1 MAFAASNWTTEMKKI
16 HKTTSDNVS
25 LIIFLIKTF
34 ITISAKNILQY
45 ITERETKTE
54 KCMLYL
60 TYYRS
65 KHRGHLY
72 LAEAAWQIMQAAIF
86 IWPGSFHS
94 PSLLFGCGVFFSPHK
109 TCLFSLILLF
119 VFFYVHGIGS
129 VSYKRSRWS
138 KTNFRPVRLEN
149 CHACASFK
157 VLNIHT
163 HRMNCRTVLVLT
175 TFNFNEFK
183 INWTTMHECMIDQ
196 LSEN

>member
-1 MAFAASNWTTEMKKI
+1 MYTISNLLSL
-16 HKTTSDNVS
+16 KTPG
-25 LIIFLIKTF
+25 TF
-34 ITISAKNILQY
+34 IFGWSSVTDHAG
-45 ITERETKTE
+45 
-54 KCMLYL
+54 
-60 TYYRS
+60 
-65 KHRGHLY
+65 GHLY
-72 LAEAAWQIMQAAIF
+72 LTRKF
-86 IWPGSFHS
+86 SF
-94 PSLLFGCGVFFSPHK
+94 PLPPVWVWGFFFPHK

-138 KTNFRPVRLEN
+138 KTNFRPVRLAN